1 MPAVCLSTDF
11 RRWSLEVQLVIRI
24 NIVPCLRVM
33 KVKKI
38 FWNLICL
45 GWNNVRNIKSQ
56 SLWYWLCFLC
66 EILPQFVENSYKVNT
81 SLCFTHYVSNNW
93 SSKSCFYFC
102 ILSYFNTFFF
112 YDLINLIGFVGG
124 LTYIKPIFSV
134 SRKTCHALK
143 QTQAYKLWK
152 LAKLLSSEV
161 F

>member
-1 MPAVCLSTDF
+1 MTHRNFKWLCWKIFSF
-11 RRWSLEVQLVIRI
+11 RSCQLFVFRLTFGVGHLASLEVHLVIRI

-66 EILPQFVENSYKVNT
+66 EILPQFVENRYKVNT
-81 SLCFTHYVSNNW
+81 RLCFIHYVSNIW

-102 ILSYFNTFFF
+102 ILSYFNTFFSMIWSIW
-112 YDLINLIGFVGG
+112 LG
-124 LTYIKPIFSV
+124 LWAV
-134 SRKTCHALK
+134 WRR
-143 QTQAYKLWK
+143 
-152 LAKLLSSEV
+152 
-161 F
+161 